1 MNTITVRGMVIS
13 SMPIGEYDRRLEI
26 LTDSLGR
33 ISAFARGARKP
44 SSALVSASRVFAF
57 GEFDLYE
64 GRNSY
69 SVNAARISNYF
80 EELASDVE
88 KNLYGFYFLELVS
101 FFTREGLDATESSKL
116 LYQSLRALSVKSLSH
131 PLVRAI
137 FELKMLEINGICPSI
152 EDIKARYDLDQS
164 AFYAADFVKQSP
176 VEKLYTFTLTEPVMK
191 QFADLSSNLLRRVVD
206 KRFKSLEML
215 EEIL

>member
-1 MNTITVRGMVIS
+1 MSSWRGTGKSVS
-13 SMPIGEYDRRLEI
+13 
-26 LTDSLGR
+26 
-33 ISAFARGARKP
+33 GAGWWGSGVP
-44 SSALVSASRVFAF
+44 GTTWELDCQGRVFTSQ
-57 GEFDLYE
+57 GSCQVEVCE
-64 GRNSY
+64 RN
-69 SVNAARISNYF
+69 F
-80 EELASDVE
+80 QHTLCT
-88 KNLYGFYFLELVS
+88 VS
-101 FFTREGLDATESSKL
+101 FFTREGLDATESLKL